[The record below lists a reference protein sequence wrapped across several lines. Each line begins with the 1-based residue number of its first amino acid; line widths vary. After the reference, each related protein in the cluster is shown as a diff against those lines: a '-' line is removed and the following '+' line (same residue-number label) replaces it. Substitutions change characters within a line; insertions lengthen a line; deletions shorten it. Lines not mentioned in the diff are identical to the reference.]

1 VTQKKSLLTTPLA
14 AMLAA
19 AALLGGCSSVDL
31 NDKPPVESRDTTAG
45 AAGANAN
52 DGAQSAVAGVNVE
65 SDAAEKA
72 LAGVGNTVFFDFDSY
87 VVKDEYRPIVSAYA
101 RALMANPNKNIAI
114 EGHTDDRGG
123 REYNLA
129 LGQKRAEAVQK
140 AMALLGANASQIEA
154 VSYGEEQPLATGST
168 EEAWAQN
175 RRAEIKS
182 R

>member
-1 VTQKKSLLTTPLA
+1 VTQKKSLLMTPLA

-31 NDKPPVESRDTTAG
+31 DDKPPVESRDTMAG
-45 AAGANAN
+45 AGANPNA
-52 DGAQSAVAGVNVE
+52 GAQSSVAPVNVE

-72 LAGVGNTVFFDFDSY
+72 LAGVGNTVYFDFDSY

-101 RALMANPNKNIAI
+101 RALMANPSKNIAI

-140 AMALLGANASQIEA
+140 AMALLGANVSQIEA
-154 VSYGEEQPLATGST
+154 ISYGEEQPIASGST
-168 EEAWAQN
+168 EEAWAKN